1 MTKMN
6 QISFDSMKAT
16 RAVEAAEA
24 IFETLSCGMEVPYNL
39 LADAE
44 ELGLSVEAIQEKVDE
59 LYGTDEEETDDFI

>member
-16 RAVEAAEA
+16 RAVEVAEA
-24 IFETLSCGMEVPYNL
+24 IFETLSCGMEVPYTL
-39 LADAE
+39 LTDAE
-44 ELGLSVEAIQEKVDE
+44 ELGLSVEAIKEKVEE